1 MSEKKHIIKRFL
13 QSHLFIVNIIAVAF
27 LCCGIVSNLIA
38 INKSIKDLPNLIYK
52 TGIIES
58 WHRTSGRYNEANL
71 KMVGEKTIYTT
82 ERFGGWIC
90 FQHSGKVGE
99 KVMFYA
105 LKAEDN
111 TASDKSPYF
120 GLSKINN
127 PRLSFWL
134 FFEVLLYNY
143 KSVFVLWVIG
153 FFGIPLFNFDYVK
166 KRSLLLTSWCVFV
179 VSILLFGFAVIS

>member
-1 MSEKKHIIKRFL
+1 
-13 QSHLFIVNIIAVAF
+13 
-27 LCCGIVSNLIA
+27 
-38 INKSIKDLPNLIYK
+38 
-52 TGIIES
+52 
-58 WHRTSGRYNEANL
+58 
-71 KMVGEKTIYTT
+71 
-82 ERFGGWIC
+82 
-90 FQHSGKVGE
+90 
-99 KVMFYA
+99 MFYA

-111 TASDKSPYF
+111 TASDQSPYF

-166 KRSLLLTSWCVFV
+166 KRSLLLISWCVFV